1 MLALTNTPSAERRQL
16 FWFFALA
23 LLILGAGYGLRDPWP
38 ADEPR
43 FVLVAKQMVD
53 SGQWLF
59 PHRGHELYPDKPPVY
74 FWLLAV
80 SHQLIGSWRWSFL
93 LPSLLSG
100 LGTLW
105 LTYDLGRRL
114 WDHRAGLWAAIAV
127 LSALQFVYQFK
138 RAQIDPTL
146 VLFTTLAL
154 YGLCRH
160 LLLGPHWRWFWAG
173 CFAAGVGVILKG
185 VGFLPLLAL
194 LPFALMQHGRWQGLA
209 PLGAGNG
216 IRWSVGALAFFAAI
230 ALWLGPMV
238 SVALTSGDPEH
249 RAYLDNLLFK
259 QTATRYTEAWHHR
272 QPLWYFAEVIGL
284 FWLPFSLAFLWLWR
298 NWRDAWRARDARVW
312 LPLSWAMLVLVF
324 FSASPGKR
332 DMYILPALPAVALA
346 AAPFLA
352 ALVERRNFQR
362 ALLALCLLLSVLL
375 FAVGIAALL
384 APPEFVQ
391 NLIIKRGL
399 GSEARWL
406 WLMLAVVGASGALAA
421 LWLRRA
427 GAMRAMAWL
436 LVALWCGYGFV
447 AHPALDPSSSAR
459 ALMQRARA
467 LAGPEREIGLVGWK
481 EQNLLQATG
490 PTTEFGF
497 LQPDDVQLQRGIAWL
512 EKKPAVRRLLLSD
525 ARAGGHCLELLQR
538 QAMKVGTAN
547 RQDWWLLD
555 SAAVAEGCRQE
566 WLQPPPR
573 AAL

>member
-1 MLALTNTPSAERRQL
+1 MLAFATMDAAERRQL

-23 LLILGAGYGLRDPWP
+23 LLVLGAGYGLRDPWP

-43 FVLVAKQMVD
+43 FVLVAKHMVD

-59 PHRGHELYPDKPPVY
+59 PYRGHELYPDKPPVY
-74 FWLLAV
+74 FWLLAL

-100 LGTLW
+100 IGTLW

-114 WDHRAGLWAAIAV
+114 WNHRAGLWAAIAV

-173 CFAAGVGVILKG
+173 CFAAGIGVILKG

-194 LPFALMQHGRWQGLA
+194 LPYALMQRNRWQGLA
-209 PLGAGNG
+209 PLGTGNG
-216 IRWSVGALAFFAAI
+216 VRWSVGALAFFAAI
-230 ALWLGPMV
+230 ALWLLPMIYFA
-238 SVALTSGDPEH
+238 VASGDPEH

-272 QPLWYFAEVIGL
+272 KPLWYFVEVIGL

-298 NWRDAWRARDARVW
+298 DWREAWRARDARVW

-352 ALVERRNFQR
+352 TLVERRNFQR
-362 ALLALCLLLSVLL
+362 SLLALCVLLSALLLG
-375 FAVGIAALL
+375 VGVAALV
-384 APPEFVQ
+384 ASPKFVQ
-391 NLIIKRGL
+391 NLIVDRGL
-399 GSEARWL
+399 GGEARWL
-406 WLMLAVVGASGALAA
+406 WMMLAVVGASGLLAA
-421 LWLRRA
+421 LWFRRN
-427 GAMRAMAWL
+427 GATRAMGWL
-436 LVALWCGYGFV
+436 LVAMWCGYGFV
-447 AHPALDPSSSAR
+447 AHPVLDPSSSAS
-459 ALMQRARA
+459 ALMRHARE
-467 LAGPEREIGLVGWK
+467 LAGPEVSIGLVEWK
-481 EQNLLQATG
+481 EQNLLQAVG
-490 PTTEFGF
+490 PTEEFGYK
-497 LQPDDVQLQRGIAWL
+497 QPAAEQLRRAVAWL
-512 EKKPAVRRLLLSD
+512 DQDPAHRRVLFSQPR
-525 ARAGGHCLELLQR
+525 ARPSCFAGASTAVDL
-538 QAMKVGTAN
+538 VGTAN
-547 RQDWWLLD
+547 RRDWYLVARPAISERCFAAGLD
-555 SAAVAEGCRQE
+555 LA
-566 WLQPPPR
+566 PPR
-573 AAL
+573 L